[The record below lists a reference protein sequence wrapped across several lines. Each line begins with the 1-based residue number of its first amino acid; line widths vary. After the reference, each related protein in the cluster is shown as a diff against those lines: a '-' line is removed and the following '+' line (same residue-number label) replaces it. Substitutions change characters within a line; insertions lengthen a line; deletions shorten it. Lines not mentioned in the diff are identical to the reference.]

1 MSIFALSSGRGPSGI
16 AIVRIS
22 GRETLRIC
30 QDLTQLKDIKSNE
43 VNFCKFYD
51 PKNDNIIDPE
61 ALLLWF
67 PSPNSYTGEDLAEL
81 QIHGS
86 NAVINALLRVL
97 SEQKNCRLA
106 EPGEFTKIA
115 FQNDKIDLLKAES
128 IGDLIHSETEL
139 QRQQAVKL
147 VQGNAS
153 NYYNNLRE
161 KIIKSLAFIEAKID
175 FAEEDLPEK
184 VLKDAR
190 KSIKEIHAEISKIIE
205 DNKVGEKIRNGF
217 SVSITGEVNAGKSSL
232 LNLLSKREVAIVS
245 DEAGTTRDVIETY
258 LNIDGYPVILADTAG
273 IRDAKNEIEKKGIS
287 LALGKSKEADLNIV
301 VIDNSSKKID
311 KEIQSMIN
319 KDTIILLNKSDVA
332 DKQNH
337 KFNVDTVLASVK
349 KNQNIDKLINLVK
362 AKLSK
367 KFSSNNNTLITRER
381 HRVKLNECLKEIDK
395 FLKKD
400 QSKDLELAAEDLR
413 MATRHLGGI
422 VGKVDVEEILGSI
435 FKDFCIGK

>member
-1 MSIFALSSGRGPSGI
+1 MNIYALSSGRGPSGI

-22 GRETLRIC
+22 GNETLKIC
-30 QDLTQLKDIKSNE
+30 QNLTKSKDIKSNE
-43 VNFCKFYD
+43 VNYCKFYD
-51 PKNDNIIDPE
+51 PKNDNVIDPE

-67 PSPNSYTGEDLAEL
+67 PGPNSYTGEDLAEL

-139 QRQQAVKL
+139 QRQQAIKL

-153 NYYNNLRE
+153 NYYNDLRA

-184 VLKDAR
+184 VLKNAHQ
-190 KSIKEIHAEISKIIE
+190 SIKEIHSEITKIIE
-205 DNKVGEKIRNGF
+205 DNKVGEKIRDGF
-217 SVSITGEVNAGKSSL
+217 RVSIVGEVNAGKSSL

-258 LNIDGYPVILADTAG
+258 LNLDGYPVLLADTAG
-273 IRDAKNEIEKKGIS
+273 IRDTKNEVEKKGIS
-287 LALGKSKEADLNIV
+287 LALGKSKEADLNII
-301 VIDNSSKKID
+301 VIDNSSKKIN
-311 KEIQSMIN
+311 KEIQNMIN
-319 KDTIILLNKSDVA
+319 GDTIIFLNKSDVS

-337 KFNVDTVLASVK
+337 KFSVDTVLASVK
-349 KNQNIDKLINLVK
+349 NNNNIDKLIDLIK
-362 AKLSK
+362 AKLGK
-367 KFSSNNNTLITRER
+367 KFTSNNSALITRER
-381 HRVKLNECLKEIDK
+381 HRIKLNDCLKEIDK

-400 QSKDLELAAEDLR
+400 QNKDLELAAEDLR
-413 MATRHLGGI
+413 MATRHLGSI

>member
-301 VIDNSSKKID
+301 VIDNSSKKIN
-311 KEIQSMIN
+311 KEIQNMIN
-319 KDTIILLNKSDVA
+319 KDTIILLNKSDVS

-337 KFNVDTVLASVK
+337 KFDVDTVLASVK
-349 KNQNIDKLINLVK
+349 NNKNIDKLINLLK

-367 KFSSNNNTLITRER
+367 KFSSNNSALITRER

>member
-1 MSIFALSSGRGPSGI
+1 MVSG
-16 AIVRIS
+16 
-22 GRETLRIC
+22 
-30 QDLTQLKDIKSNE
+30 
-43 VNFCKFYD
+43 
-51 PKNDNIIDPE
+51 
-61 ALLLWF
+61 
-67 PSPNSYTGEDLAEL
+67 PNSYTGEDLAEL

-115 FQNDKIDLLKAES
+115 FQNDKIDLIKAES

-147 VQGNAS
+147 VQGNVS
-153 NYYNNLRE
+153 NYYNDLRE

-184 VLKDAR
+184 VLKDAH
-190 KSIKEIHAEISKIIE
+190 KSIKEIHSEITKIIE
-205 DNKVGEKIRNGF
+205 DNKVGEKIRDGF
-217 SVSITGEVNAGKSSL
+217 RVSIIGEVNAGKSSL

-258 LNIDGYPVILADTAG
+258 LNLDGYPVLLADTAG
-273 IRDAKNEIEKKGIS
+273 IRDTKNEVEKKGIS
-287 LALGKSKEADLNIV
+287 LALGKSKEADLNII
-301 VIDNSSKKID
+301 VIDNSSKKIN
-311 KEIQSMIN
+311 KEIQNMIN
-319 KDTIILLNKSDVA
+319 RDTIILLNKSDVS

-349 KNQNIDKLINLVK
+349 NNKNIDKLIDLIK

-367 KFSSNNNTLITRER
+367 KFTSNNSVLITRER
-381 HRVKLNECLKEIDK
+381 HRVKLNDCLKEIDK

-413 MATRHLGGI
+413 MATRHLGSI